1 MNGIIKKINSD
12 ALSRKNS
19 HHRDS
24 LSGSSPEHKK
34 DEDSKFDNKEDYY
47 KFAKDEEWDVVSKT
61 SEVMMAGMDDP
72 FYQRWSQIER
82 ENRQASD
89 FKDFRSYKLK
99 PMIVKSNDDLR

>member
-1 MNGIIKKINSD
+1 MNAQ

-19 HHRDS
+19 QQRDS
-24 LSGSSPEHKK
+24 ISSNSPEHKR
-34 DEDSKFDNKEDYY
+34 EEESKFDNKEDYY

-61 SEVMMAGMDDP
+61 SEVMLAGMDDP

-82 ENRQASD
+82 ENKENSD